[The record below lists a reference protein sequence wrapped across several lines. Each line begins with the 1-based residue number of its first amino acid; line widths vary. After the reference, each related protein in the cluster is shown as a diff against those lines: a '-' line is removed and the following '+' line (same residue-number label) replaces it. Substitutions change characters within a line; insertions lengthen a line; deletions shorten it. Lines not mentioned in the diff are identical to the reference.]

1 MGRALFFPI
10 FFSKSHNQSFFF
22 KICDWLV
29 GEKKTRTQNAKTRR
43 QEDKKTSWNTMLY
56 GSMPLTSSVPPVAD
70 EEVSPFL
77 TTRKV
82 IAGVAI
88 CATLAVAGVLG
99 LESKGE

>member
-1 MGRALFFPI
+1 MIG
-10 FFSKSHNQSFFF
+10 SSE
-22 KICDWLV
+22 KIRHV
-29 GEKKTRTQNAKTRR
+29 HKTQR